1 MTVGAIRR
9 IVTAV
14 AVLAAATVLVGSAQE
29 AAQAANPPVGSF
41 PVWTQ
46 PTASTFSGQL
56 STAAGGGTIA
66 VTTTASNARVADTG
80 QAAFLGAQT
89 GFGQKFGSSRY
100 QSYLTIGL
108 APRVPPASHGADSLT
123 TVTLPTLPV
132 GWGFAV
138 GDIDADQVSIDA
150 SGPGGGL
157 SAADL
162 NPQDTGGTPILNY
175 CSNAAPKPSGCGAG
189 TTFTDHPW
197 WCATPGA
204 APCAT
209 ATLPRTVVGN
219 GVDTSGAYD
228 WFVPTVSVST
238 LTFTCQWLS
247 GIPTFQLWIVVPS
260 AATVVSGHLDVPT
273 GAPSPTLSIE
283 HGDGSPVLDLLS
295 APLVVPVASDG
306 GYTFTTEVG
315 DYRLQVD
322 PPAGY
327 QAAGTST
334 VAFTASGDAIS
345 LPTLSL
351 AAVLPATGT
360 DAAPLFA
367 AAASLLVLGV
377 GLNAGLLLLRRSR
390 RRRRA

>member
-14 AVLAAATVLVGSAQE
+14 AVLAAATVLVGSAQQ
-29 AAQAANPPVGSF
+29 AAQAANLPVGSF

-46 PTASTFSGQL
+46 PSASTFSGQL
-56 STAAGGGTIA
+56 SPAAGGGTIA

-150 SGPGGGL
+150 SGPGGAL

-197 WCATPGA
+197 WCATPGLHRVRRPPCR
-204 APCAT
+204 APWSANAST
-209 ATLPRTVVGN
+209 ARG
-219 GVDTSGAYD
+219 
-228 WFVPTVSVST
+228 
-238 LTFTCQWLS
+238 LTTGPCPPSASQHWLS
-247 GIPTFQLWIVVPS
+247 L
-260 AATVVSGHLDVPT
+260 VSGSAVSR
-273 GAPSPTLSIE
+273 PSN
-283 HGDGSPVLDLLS
+283 GGSSCPPR
-295 APLVVPVASDG
+295 PLA
-306 GYTFTTEVG
+306 
-315 DYRLQVD
+315 
-322 PPAGY
+322 
-327 QAAGTST
+327 
-334 VAFTASGDAIS
+334 
-345 LPTLSL
+345 
-351 AAVLPATGT
+351 
-360 DAAPLFA
+360 
-367 AAASLLVLGV
+367 
-377 GLNAGLLLLRRSR
+377 
-390 RRRRA
+390 